1 MTSLQL
7 LKSNI
12 SEKVSITDAE
22 MELVSKYFRAKSIK
36 KKKDLNRKGEVC
48 KDFAFVCKGFL
59 RSYSIDEKGIEHISR
74 IALENYWIGDL
85 YSFFTGEPSEY
96 AIEAIE
102 DSELLTIS
110 FHDLDRIY
118 LEVPIMERFFRK
130 LFVNAYVSTLHRLN
144 STVSESVEVRYKNL
158 LKNHPN
164 LFQRMPLNY
173 IASYLGMTPESVS
186 RIRKNR

>member
-1 MTSLQL
+1 MTSIQL
-7 LKSNI
+7 LKKNI
-12 SEKVSITDAE
+12 SEKVAITDTE
-22 MELVSKYFRAKSIK
+22 MELIAKYFRVKSIK
-36 KKKDLNRKGEVC
+36 KKKDFNRIGEVC

-74 IALENYWIGDL
+74 IAFENYWIGDL

-102 DSELLTIS
+102 DSELLVIS

-144 STVSESVEVRYKNL
+144 STVSEPVEVRYKNL
-158 LKNHPN
+158 LKSHPD

-186 RIRKNR
+186 RIRKNK

>member
-7 LKSNI
+7 LKNNI

-22 MELVSKYFRAKSIK
+22 MELISKYFRAKSIK
-36 KKKDLNRKGEVC
+36 KKKDFNRIGEVC

-59 RSYSIDEKGIEHISR
+59 RSYSIDEKGVEHISR
-74 IALENYWIGDL
+74 IAFENYWIGDL

-102 DSELLTIS
+102 DSELFVIS
-110 FHDLDRIY
+110 FYDLDRIY

-130 LFVNAYVSTLHRLN
+130 LFVNAYVSTLHRLI
-144 STVSESVEVRYKNL
+144 V
-158 LKNHPN
+158 
-164 LFQRMPLNY
+164 Q
-173 IASYLGMTPESVS
+173 
-186 RIRKNR
+186 